1 MQKFQ
6 TAITSPTGDVIPN
19 AVITV
24 LTLAGAPAEIYSDN
38 GITQYPTNQVTTDS
52 QGEFSFYAANGRYS
66 YTVAAPAYTTESYTD
81 FLLYDPD
88 DSGVGLSVIGFGAV
102 GDGVTDDT
110 AAFQAAVAYASAQ
123 KGGLIFVPSGT
134 YLISSTI
141 TINTANV
148 GFQGEGSAWN
158 HLNDPQIAEAATV
171 LRWTGASG
179 GTMLHF
185 ISDGGIS
192 GQKQSGGGVEEICFD
207 SGVTTLGTGASYAIR
222 ISSWNEGFFTGLY
235 FYEFQVAA
243 MLFDC
248 VPYLNDARSP
258 QMNRTVDCAS
268 RNSINGNGGLLRL
281 YGDRTANATWS
292 PSVAYLTE
300 DLVSYSGNSFKALQN
315 NTNQQPDINPT
326 YWLQVTGQSAVGSNV
341 SLNHFEQL
349 AGYFT
354 NGNWLDIYN
363 TDHNFFF
370 NTRVQRTPSGTG
382 YAVAFHGSDFTTN
395 TSAPFLGK
403 CARYNIFFGF
413 SGGYAARAYG
423 SPTYLY
429 PSFANNILV
438 GDSGNNFPSPLKSPP
453 SAVMTVDKGAS
464 VYVTDD
470 QSQNYRSL
478 NVQGFFYPYSSQ
490 AAFDAVNGVQTNYPY
505 GDSTTAGAY
514 FFGNGTLDNAVFGK
528 YTVSNGVYY
537 PQYQYGLQATSG
549 GRFALTQGFLASGAA
564 TTQWNSGTAYV
575 TNDLVLYGGLSYVA
589 IANTTGNIPSSSP
602 ASWSTV
608 TTWSSATSYL
618 IGALVVYQGITYQA
632 IPTPSGTSPS
642 SYTNLNN
649 IPSSSPTYWR
659 AVTSYTTRMRLDE
672 DGNFNQISP
681 QLIGYG
687 VGAGS
692 AVTQGT
698 SRTTPVTINN
708 PAGSITLFTAAG
720 ATAATTFTV
729 NNSLVSS
736 TDTIILSVRSSDA
749 ANKYVAF
756 VTAVATGSFDIT
768 FYTTGGTTSDAPVI
782 NFSVIRSVST

>member
-38 GITQYPTNQVTTDS
+38 GITPYPTNQVTTDS

-66 YTVAAPAYTTESYTD
+66 YTVAASAYTTESYTD

-88 DSGVGLSVIGFGAV
+88 DSGVGLSVIGFGAI

-110 AAFQAAVAYASAQ
+110 AAFQAAVDYAASQ
-123 KGGLIFVPSGT
+123 NGGTILVPPGT
-134 YLISSTI
+134 FLISSTI
-141 TINTANV
+141 VINTSNIIL
-148 GFQGEGSAWN
+148 QGEGSAWTHSN
-158 HLNDPQIAEAATV
+158 SPQLDEAASIMK
-171 LRWTGASG
+171 WSGAAG
-179 GTMLHF
+179 GTMLRF
-185 ISDGGIS
+185 VSDGGVS
-192 GQKQSGGGVEEICFD
+192 GQKQSGGGAEDICFD
-207 SGVTTLGTGASYAIR
+207 SGVATLGTGASYAIR
-222 ISSWNEGFFTGLY
+222 VSSWNRAFFTGLY

-248 VPYLNDARSP
+248 VPYLNDARDP
-258 QMNRTVDCAS
+258 QMNRTIDCAS
-268 RNSINGNGGLLRL
+268 RNSINSNGGLLKL

-292 PSVAYLTE
+292 ASVAYLAE
-300 DLVSYSGNSFKALQN
+300 DLVSYSGNSFKALQA

-326 YWLQVTGQSAVGSNV
+326 YWLQVTGASATGANV

-349 AGYFT
+349 GGYFS
-354 NGNWLDIYN
+354 NGNFLNIYN

-370 NTRVQRTPSGTG
+370 NTRAQRLPAGTG
-382 YAVAFHGSDFTTN
+382 YVVAFHGSDFTTN

-403 CARYNIFFGF
+403 GARYNTFIGF
-413 SGGYAARAYG
+413 SGGYSARAYG

-429 PSFANNILV
+429 PSFSNNILV
-438 GDSGNNFPSPLKSPP
+438 GDSGNNFPSPLKGL
-453 SAVMTVDKGAS
+453 MTIDTGAS

-490 AAFDAVNGVQTNYPY
+490 AAFDSVNGVQTNYPY
-505 GDSTTAGAY
+505 SDSTSAGAY

-528 YTVSNGVYY
+528 YTVTNGVYY
-537 PQYQYGLQATSG
+537 AQYQYGLQTTSG
-549 GRFALTQGFLASGAA
+549 GRFALSQGFLASGAA
-564 TTQWNSGTAYV
+564 TTQWNSGTTYSI
-575 TNDLVLYGGLSYVA
+575 NDLVLYGGLSYVA
-589 IANTTGNIPSSSP
+589 IAATTGNIPSSSP

-608 TTWSSATSYL
+608 TTWSSATSYS

-672 DGNFNQISP
+672 NGNFNQISP

-687 VGAGS
+687 IGAGS

-708 PAGSITLFTAAG
+708 PAGAITLFTAAG

-736 TDTIILSVRSSDA
+736 TDTIILSVRSSNA

-768 FYTTGGTTSDAPVI
+768 FYTTGGTTSDTPVI
-782 NFSVIRSVST
+782 NFSVLRSVST

>member
-141 TINTANV
+141 TISTANV

-158 HLNDPQIAEAATV
+158 HTSNPQIAEAATV

-185 ISDGGIS
+185 ISNGGVS
-192 GQKQSGGGVEEICFD
+192 GQKQSGGGAEEICFD

-248 VPYLNDARSP
+248 VPYLNDARDP
-258 QMNRTVDCAS
+258 QMNRTIDCAS

-281 YGDRTANATWS
+281 YGDRTANATWDS
-292 PSVAYLTE
+292 LVTYLTE
-300 DLVSYSGNSFKALQN
+300 DLVSYSGSSFKALQN

-326 YWLQVTGQSAVGSNV
+326 YWLQVTGASATGANV

-370 NTRVQRTPSGTG
+370 NTRVQRLPSGTG
-382 YAVAFHGSDFTTN
+382 YAVAFHGSNFTTN
-395 TSAPFLGK
+395 NNPPFAGK
-403 CARYNIFFGF
+403 GARYNTFFGF

-438 GDSGNNFPSPLKSPP
+438 GDSGNNFPSPLKFPP
-453 SAVMTVDKGAS
+453 SAVMTVDRGAS

-478 NVQGFFYPYSSQ
+478 NVQGFFYPYASSQ
-490 AAFDAVNGVQTNYPY
+490 LAFDPLNGVQTTYPY
-505 GDSTTAGAY
+505 SDSTAAAAY
-514 FFGNGTLDNAVFGK
+514 FVTDGTLDNAVFAK
-528 YTVSNGVYY
+528 HTNANGVYY
-537 PQYQYGLQATSG
+537 TQHQYALQTTSG
-549 GRFALTQGFLASGAA
+549 GRFALSQGFLASGAA

-575 TNDLVLYGGLSYVA
+575 TNDLALYGGLSYIA
-589 IANTTGNIPSSSP
+589 IASTTGNIPSSSP

-632 IPTPSGTSPS
+632 RPYPAGTSPS
-642 SYTNLNN
+642 SYTNLN
-649 IPSSSPTYWR
+649 IIPPSSTDYWT
-659 AVTSYTTRMRLDE
+659 AVPSYTTRMRVDE
-672 DGNFNQISP
+672 NGNFYQISP

-687 VGAGS
+687 IGAGS
-692 AVTQGT
+692 FIQQAAGA
-698 SRTTPVTINN
+698 RTTGVTINAPCGAIQLASGN
-708 PAGSITLFTAAG
+708 GTTAFTS
-720 ATAATTFTV
+720 FTV
-729 NNSLVSS
+729 TNSLVVS
-736 TDTIILSVRSSDA
+736 TDTIILSVRNGTNRYI
-749 ANKYVAF
+749 AN
-756 VTAVATGSFDIT
+756 VTAVGTGSFEIT
-768 FYTTGGTTSDAPVI
+768 FYTTGGTALDAPYI
-782 NFSVIRSVST
+782 NFSVIHSVAA